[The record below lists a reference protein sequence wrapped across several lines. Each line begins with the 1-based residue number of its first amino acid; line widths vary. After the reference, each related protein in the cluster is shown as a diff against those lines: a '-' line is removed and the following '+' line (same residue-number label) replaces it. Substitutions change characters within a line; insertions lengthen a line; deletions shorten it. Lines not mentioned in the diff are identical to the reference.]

1 MMARREGGMKRRQGM
16 ARYGYVIA
24 ALVALSLS
32 TGGGAAKAA
41 DVLRVGKSPAFLF
54 AYVPIDVGLAKGF
67 YKQRGVELEVI
78 AFEGAAKMDMALT
91 ADSIDLALGSPMEM
105 AAIEKGMPGIAI
117 AAIAHPIRE
126 LALIVPTDSPIA
138 SLDGLRGKS
147 IGIAT
152 IGSITQWAALELA
165 RVKGWGKDGIRRVAV
180 GAGTAAHIAAL
191 RAHLVDATVANV
203 MTGVVLEQRKQGRRL
218 ALVSDYA
225 GPFVTHEMT
234 APQKTIRERPDALK
248 RLLAGWMEAVAFMHE
263 NKEETVRI
271 ARGVTGL
278 DQGQEELEYDL
289 VLPEISVD
297 GRHDPKDMAR
307 IGESFVE
314 LGILDKAPD
323 MTKLYTNDFLP
334 AR

>member
-1 MMARREGGMKRRQGM
+1 MRRGFLF
-16 ARYGYVIA
+16 ALLA
-24 ALVALSLS
+24 ASFAAAAHPA
-32 TGGGAAKAA
+32 GAELLK
-41 DVLRVGKSPAFLF
+41 VGKSPGSLL
-54 AYVPIDVGLAKGF
+54 AYVPLDVGIEKGF
-67 YKQRGVELEVI
+67 FAKRGLEIEVVNFDGASKQ
-78 AFEGAAKMDMALT
+78 DMAL
-91 ADSIDLALGSPMEM
+91 AAESIDVACGSPMSM
-105 AAIEKGMPGIAI
+105 SLMVRGLDAKGIAVI
-117 AAIAHPIRE
+117 AGPNRE
-126 LALIVPTDSPIA
+126 LAVLLGADSPVK
-138 SLDGLRGKS
+138 SLDELKGKA

-152 IGSITQWAALELA
+152 AGSITEWAALELA

-289 VLPEISVD
+289 VLPEISTD